1 VLAQL
6 QPYIVTSWHG
16 HRNEPDIPDAVKTV
30 WRWKFQPPRG
40 GGIPRRQSNV
50 DLALLNSEG
59 VVVHTFDAARN
70 EQYGRRGT
78 LQQYTAGELRRA
90 VPFLGL
96 ENKPVKERSVK
107 LPDLNGERGIRLLV
121 SLRDNRMLAYRA
133 PVVEVVPM
141 TKDDWKPLAWPD
153 KERTVPPNALKPW
166 LSQIYPPGV
175 MERTNPQT
183 KVVYAIKATEGDLKL
198 TPLKQEGEER
208 QAILRG
214 VVRLT
219 DEGPGDFSHQG
230 ILEILLTYRKGEAS
244 PHSMRGYFNG
254 LYPRNDRMHRDIRWL
269 PLQAAIESIPD

>member
-1 VLAQL
+1 MLAQL

-16 HRNEPDIPDAVKTV
+16 HRNDADIPDAVKTV

-50 DLALLNSEG
+50 DLALLKPKG
-59 VVVHTFDAARN
+59 IVVHTFDAARN

-96 ENKPVKERSVK
+96 NNESVKERPVK
-107 LPDLNGERGIRLLV
+107 LPDLNGESGIRLLV

-133 PVVEVVPM
+133 PVVEVVPV
-141 TKDDWKPLAWPD
+141 TKDDWKSLAWPE
-153 KERTVPPNALKPW
+153 KERTVSATSLKPW

-175 MERTNPQT
+175 MERTSPKT
-183 KVVYAIKATEGDLKL
+183 KFVYAIKSTEGDLKL

-219 DEGPGDFSHQG
+219 DEGPDEFSHQG
-230 ILEILLTYRKGEAS
+230 ILEIVLTYRKGEAS
-244 PHSMRGYFNG
+244 PHSLRGYFDG
-254 LYPRNDRMHRDIRWL
+254 LYPRNDRMHRDVRWL
-269 PLQAAIESIPD
+269 PLQAAIESIPN

>member
-1 VLAQL
+1 MLAQL

-16 HRNEPDIPDAVKTV
+16 HRNDPDIPDAVKTV

-50 DLALLNSEG
+50 DLALLNPKG
-59 VVVHTFDAARN
+59 IVVHTFDAARN

-78 LQQYTAGELRRA
+78 LQQYTSGELRRA
-90 VPFLGL
+90 VPYLGL
-96 ENKPVKERSVK
+96 GNKPVKERSVK
-107 LPDLNGERGIRLLV
+107 LPGLNGEPGIRLLV
-121 SLRDNRMLAYRA
+121 SLRDNRMLSYRA
-133 PVVEVVPM
+133 PVVEVVPI
-141 TKDDWKPLAWPD
+141 KEAGWKQLAWPD
-153 KERTVPPNALKPW
+153 KERTVTANAFKRS

-183 KVVYAIKATEGDLKL
+183 KVVYAIKVTEGDLKL
-198 TPLKQEGEER
+198 LPLKADIEER

-230 ILEILLTYRKGEAS
+230 ILEIVLTYRKGEVTPRS
-244 PHSMRGYFNG
+244 LRGYFDG
-254 LYPRNDRMHRDIRWL
+254 LYPRTDRMHRDIRWL
-269 PLQAAIESIPD
+269 PLQAAIESIPE